1 MAGFS
6 AAIIAGLGVM
16 LHQAMN
22 IEAMTRANGSAVTTQ
37 FTCSIV
43 EDFTKKGEVKNSC
56 WDGMCARFP
65 VRPFDVSEVGNEG
78 R

>member
-1 MAGFS
+1 MKDRVILYLAGFS
-6 AAIIAGLGVM
+6 AARIAGLGVM

-22 IEAMTRANGSAVTTQ
+22 VEATIRAGGSAATTQ

-43 EDFTKKGEVKNSC
+43 EDFTDRGEVKSCC

-65 VRPFDVSEVGNEG
+65 VRPY
-78 R
+78 